1 MVGTSRWI
9 RPARSSSDRMAT
21 TPPARC
27 TSSIW
32 YFCVAGAT
40 LDRHGTLR
48 EMRSMSVIL
57 KSTPAS
63 LAAAKRCSTVL
74 VEPPIATS
82 RLIAFSNAA
91 LVAMLRG
98 STL

>member
-1 MVGTSRWI
+1 
-9 RPARSSSDRMAT
+9 
-21 TPPARC
+21 
-27 TSSIW
+27 
-32 YFCVAGAT
+32 
-40 LDRHGTLR
+40 
-48 EMRSMSVIL
+48 MRSMSVIL

-63 LAAAKRCSTVL
+63 LAAANRCSTVL